1 MSKSIY
7 KGMVTKVATTL
18 DRDVL
23 GSLDGRLKELGYT
36 KRATYIRDL
45 IISDVDQSDPNFS
58 DLDYAAL
65 EKRIEELCGEINEK
79 DKEIKSAAKLKSV
92 VETLNEAID
101 SKDQEVKHVFSRFES
116 AQANAEERGAEC
128 AGLKSENKGLI
139 AELQDVHQERINLDS
154 RVTKLIDER
163 LEIIEENKEIE
174 SRLELINRER
184 LTLKE
189 DVSKLDYERV
199 DINANVS
206 SLTEDLE
213 HANKRLDIVT
223 EEYEK
228 TVGVLRY
235 DLNKVRKQKD
245 SVLRDSERYSLNA
258 AKYAISIIDMDT
270 NLLDGVI
277 DDYEKIQMVSESIIA
292 AKANRSSYEQY
303 FEYYQTEYD
312 LSTMLYGLLIHT
324 TIGDLSKIFWGWLC
338 NLIPGLK
345 AKDWVDREAMRKK
358 IKKESSS
365 QSQE

>member
-1 MSKSIY
+1 MSKAIY

-23 GSLDGRLKELGYT
+23 GSLDGRLTELGYT

-45 IISDVDQSDPNFS
+45 IISDVDKSDPNFS
-58 DLDYAAL
+58 PMDYRAL
-65 EKRIEELCGEINEK
+65 ETRIEELCGEINSK
-79 DKEIKSAAKLKSV
+79 DEEIDSVSKLKSV

-116 AQANAEERGAEC
+116 AQANAEERGAEL
-128 AGLKSENKGLI
+128 AEIRSEHKGLT
-139 AELQDVHQERINLDS
+139 AKFND
-154 RVTKLIDER
+154 
-163 LEIIEENKEIE
+163 
-174 SRLELINRER
+174 INRER
-184 LTLKE
+184 IVLGHTVTDLKVDLQDEKRKHVIALEDVTLKDE
-189 DVSKLDYERV
+189 ELDHR
-199 DINANVS
+199 A
-206 SLTEDLE
+206 
-213 HANKRLDIVT
+213 KRLDTVT
-223 EEYEK
+223 AEYEK

-235 DLNKVRKQKD
+235 DLEKAIKQ
-245 SVLRDSERYSLNA
+245 RDDALQGSERYSLNA

-277 DDYEKIQMVSESIIA
+277 DDYEKIQMVSKSIIA
-292 AKANRSSYEQY
+292 AKADRSSYEQY

-345 AKDWVDREAMRKK
+345 AKDWVDREAMRKQSRK
-358 IKKESSS
+358 EAEISRQKSIKEESL
-365 QSQE
+365 